1 MRPGRIIA
9 IIVGALFALASVGL
23 LIAGGVLTIA
33 YAAESEDGGYFDET
47 LDRIG
52 TTTAA
57 IITGDIDLRVDPGP
71 DWFFET
77 VDVTVRL
84 QATAVNEDA
93 SLFVGIGPTADVDTY
108 LIGVAR
114 DEIEDVSANGRVRY
128 SGAPG
133 ADQATPP
140 VEEDFWVASAAG
152 AGTQTIEWDV
162 AEGEWVVVLMN
173 SDGSAGI
180 LADVTVGVRSGALLA
195 IGVSMLAV
203 GGVLLIIAVAII
215 LAGALGRGTGKD
227 AATTHEEGAEGV
239 LATMYSARLSASLDT
254 PLSQWLWLVK
264 WFLAIPHFIVLALL
278 WIAYVVLTFV
288 AGVAILF
295 TGRYPRGI
303 FDFNVGVMRWTWRV
317 VFYAGS
323 GGLGTDRYPPF
334 TLDSEADYPATL
346 DVAYPDQLSRGLV
359 LVKWWLLA
367 IPHYL
372 VLVFIVGGGVGWW
385 WGSSGAI
392 WSGGLLGLLVLIAAV
407 TLLFTG
413 QYPKSLFDLI
423 IGLNRWVFRV
433 AAYAGLMTDQYP
445 PFRLDQ
451 GPTEPTSGRAPNSL
465 ERS

>member
-1 MRPGRIIA
+1 MRAGRIVA
-9 IIVGALFALASVGL
+9 IIVGAVFALASVGL
-23 LIAGGVLTIA
+23 LVAGGALTVA
-33 YAAESEDGGYFDET
+33 YVAESDDGGYFDET

-57 IITGDIDLRVDPGP
+57 ITTGDIDLRADPGP
-71 DWFFET
+71 DWLFRT

-84 QATAVNEDA
+84 QATAVTQDA
-93 SLFVGIGPTADVDTY
+93 SLFIGIGPTADVDGY
-108 LIGVAR
+108 LSGVAR
-114 DEIEDVSANGRVRY
+114 DEIEDVSASGRLRY
-128 SGAPG
+128 SSASGTN
-133 ADQATPP
+133 QATPP
-140 VEEDFWVASAAG
+140 IEEDFWVASASG
-152 AGTQTIEWDV
+152 AATQTIEWDV
-162 AEGEWVVVLMN
+162 TEGEWVVVLMN

-180 LADVTVGVRSGALLA
+180 LADVTVGVRSDVLLT
-195 IGVSMLAV
+195 IGVSMLAL
-203 GGVLLIIAVAII
+203 GGVLLIVAVAII
-215 LAGALGRGTGKD
+215 LAGTRGRGDEKD
-227 AATTHEEGAEGV
+227 AAEIHEEQSEGI
-239 LATMYSARLSASLDT
+239 LAATYPVRLDASLDE
-254 PLSQWLWLVK
+254 PLSPWLWLVK
-264 WFLAIPHFIVLALL
+264 WILAIPHFIVLALL

-288 AGVAILF
+288 AGIVILF
-295 TGRYPRGI
+295 TGRYPKGI

-334 TLDSEADYPATL
+334 TLGPEPDYPATL
-346 DVAYPDQLSRGLV
+346 DVAYPGNLSRGLV

-385 WGSSGAI
+385 WGSSGAV

-413 QYPKSLFDLI
+413 RYPKPLFDLV

-451 GPTEPTSGRAPNSL
+451 GPGEPHTSTSRGI
-465 ERS
+465 